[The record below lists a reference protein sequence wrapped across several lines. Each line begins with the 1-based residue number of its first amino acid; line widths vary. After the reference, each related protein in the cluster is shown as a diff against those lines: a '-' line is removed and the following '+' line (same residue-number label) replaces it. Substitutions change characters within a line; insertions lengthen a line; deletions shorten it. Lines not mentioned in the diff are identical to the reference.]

1 MAEILPSE
9 EELAARLKKRGKLR
23 VKLGIDPTHTDLTL
37 GHTVVLEKLRTF
49 QELGHDV
56 TYIIGDFTALVGD
69 PSGRKKARPQ
79 LTEEQIRQYAATFRE
94 QAGKILDM
102 DKAEVRYNSEWL
114 AKLSMK
120 DCIELCSQ
128 MTVARMLERE
138 DFGERYRS
146 ETPIY
151 IHEFLYALLQAYDS
165 VAVKP
170 DIEIGATEQK
180 FNLLM
185 GRQLMQHKG
194 LQPQLVL
201 TMPILIGT
209 DGVMKMSKSEGN
221 YIALTDT
228 PQDMFGKVM
237 SIPDGIITHYFR
249 LLTQK
254 SEDEIAAMEKAMAEG
269 ANPMDFKLD
278 LAEEITKK
286 FHSESAAVSARDDF
300 IRAFSKR
307 DKGAIAIPIHVYTD
321 QDGTLDIIEFLT
333 ARNRVTFLKHEE
345 PAGMGKHQS
354 WELWDPPCSSRNEAR
369 RLIKQGAIRL
379 NGKKIAD
386 AGRRIALK
394 RGDRIEIGKKDVY
407 LAKEVELTTVA
418 PDFVQKKK
426 EQGST

>member
-1 MAEILPSE
+1 MLRGVAEILPSE
-9 EELAARLKKRGKLR
+9 DDLAARLKERGKPATAGKLR
-23 VKLGIDPTHTDLTL
+23 IKLGIDPTHMDLTL

-49 QELGHDV
+49 QDLGHDV
-56 TYIIGDFTALVGD
+56 IYIIGDFTALVGD

-114 AKLSMK
+114 AKLTMK
-120 DCIELCSQ
+120 DCVELCSQ

-138 DFGERYRS
+138 DFGDRYRS

-151 IHEFLYALLQAYDS
+151 VHEFLYALLQAYDS
-165 VAVKP
+165 IAVKP

-185 GRQLMQHKG
+185 GRQLMQHFG
-194 LQPQLVL
+194 MEPQMVL
-201 TMPILIGT
+201 TMPILLGT

-254 SEDEIAAMEKAMAEG
+254 SEAEIAEMDRLLELARVQQPTTKTRPPRRDQQPTV
-269 ANPMDFKLD
+269 NPMDFKLD

-286 FHSESAAVSARDDF
+286 FHGQSAAVSARADF

-307 DKGAIAIPIHVYTD
+307 DKEAIAKPVRVRVSKDDTVGAVDLLTD
-321 QDGTLDIIEFLT
+321 
-333 ARNRVTFLKHEE
+333 AAE
-345 PAGMGKHQS
+345 P
-354 WELWDPPCSSRNEAR
+354 
-369 RLIKQGAIRL
+369 
-379 NGKKIAD
+379 
-386 AGRRIALK
+386 
-394 RGDRIEIGKKDVY
+394 
-407 LAKEVELTTVA
+407 VEG
-418 PDFVQKKK
+418 
-426 EQGST
+426 E

>member
-1 MAEILPSE
+1 MGSTPIDKQVSEILRGVAEILPSE

-56 TYIIGDFTALVGD
+56 IYIIGDFTALVGD

-254 SEDEIAAMEKAMAEG
+254 GEDEIAAMEKAMAEG

-286 FHSESAAVSARDDF
+286 FHSIGKQERDRF
-300 IRAFSKR
+300 IAAFSEG
-307 DKGAIAIPIHVYTD
+307 DKEAIAGRISVPPRLIK
-321 QDGTLDIIEFLT
+321 DGKVDIVRLLVEIG
-333 ARNRVTFLKHEE
+333 AVKS
-345 PAGMGKHQS
+345 G
-354 WELWDPPCSSRNEAR
+354 NEAR
-369 RLIKQGAIRL
+369 RLIAQGAVKID
-379 NGKKIAD
+379 GKKVNPED
-386 AGRRIALK
+386 TQLK
-394 RGDRIEIGKKDVY
+394 VLGGELLEIGKKKAY
-407 LAKEVELTTVA
+407 RVA
-418 PDFVQKKK
+418 VS
-426 EQGST
+426 E